1 MPSEPHIFTYTAH
14 YGQHPETEAKY
25 RDAIL
30 ACHSI
35 LHIGLT
41 VGEIARTY
49 GLRPEGLRGQLKRHF
64 PHLLPARDQLRFRLG
79 YTRRVRLG
87 VQENTA
93 KKYARA
99 VAMLRNS
106 TLTVRAVAEECGVS
120 YGSLQQHLL
129 FYHKD
134 IAESRLLRRTDALNK
149 EIVQGECSPRGGV
162 RAPRPE
168 AVAYYAP
175 AVELYR
181 TTDLSVPEIAR
192 RCGIPAHNLAVYLR
206 KWYAA
211 DVQARRE
218 RREASRSR
226 LKKRG

>member
-1 MPSEPHIFTYTAH
+1 MTGR

-25 RDAIL
+25 RDAIF
-30 ACHSI
+30 ACQSI

-41 VGEIARTY
+41 VGEIARTTY

-87 VQENTA
+87 VQEKTA

-99 VAMLRNS
+99 VAMLRNG
-106 TLTVRAVAEECGVS
+106 TLTVRAVAAECGVS
-120 YGSLQQHLL
+120 YCGLQQHLL

-134 IAESRLLRRTDALNK
+134 IAESRLLRRTEALNK
-149 EIVQGECSPRGGV
+149 EIAQGEVSSRGGV

-192 RCGIPAHNLAVYLR
+192 RCGIPPHNLAVYLR

-218 RREASRSR
+218 RREASRRVTSAPESLPR
-226 LKKRG
+226 

>member
-1 MPSEPHIFTYTAH
+1 
-14 YGQHPETEAKY
+14 
-25 RDAIL
+25 
-30 ACHSI
+30 
-35 LHIGLT
+35 
-41 VGEIARTY
+41 
-49 GLRPEGLRGQLKRHF
+49 
-64 PHLLPARDQLRFRLG
+64 
-79 YTRRVRLG
+79 
-87 VQENTA
+87 
-93 KKYARA
+93 
-99 VAMLRNS
+99 MLRNS

-134 IAESRLLRRTDALNK
+134 IAESRLLRRADALNK

-226 LKKRG
+226 LQKRG